1 MAFARRTDDQMEEP
15 VKKNRIQHDGMVKE
29 VGTDSV
35 IVSIVSCAACA
46 GCKARGFCGMTE
58 SEEKTI
64 DIRGRYNVS
73 PGDKVTVQM
82 EESTGMKAVVLSYLV
97 PVLIIMGGLFVLQSL
112 PVNELFAGLISIALL
127 VPWFLILYLSR
138 KKIERSFT
146 FTLKT

>member
-1 MAFARRTDDQMEEP
+1 MCRLQG
-15 VKKNRIQHDGMVKE
+15 Q
-29 VGTDSV
+29 
-35 IVSIVSCAACA
+35 
-46 GCKARGFCGMTE
+46 GFCGMTE